1 MESEV
6 FEMCWVW
13 QYRECW
19 QGAEPYYIPL
29 AIRNLGNTNKTSLN
43 EKGKGCVARKYG
55 NGWRSQNHTG
65 ETKEMF

>member
-1 MESEV
+1 ML
-6 FEMCWVW
+6 
-13 QYRECW
+13 

-29 AIRNLGNTNKTSLN
+29 AIWNLGNTNKTSLN
-43 EKGKGCVARKYG
+43 EKEKGCVARKYG